1 MKISK
6 SFKIYIHI
14 FAAFF
19 FAQQLLSETNY
30 SKNIVL
36 HKEPLEIKEL
46 KFKDFNLNDVDL
58 TGKKGNIMILNF
70 WATWCVPCKKEMPSL
85 EKLSKEY
92 PEILIYPVNLEK
104 PNQDKTRKFFTD
116 LKISKLNIYFDPEF
130 SLVKLFNM
138 RGVPTSILI
147 DKSGKEFGRVI
158 GEVDF
163 FDNSSKDGISF
174 LHGAHHVAQKFKIM
188 MLPFFPD
195 KSTSLRLKSLN
206 LSSLISMGSL

>member
-36 HKEPLEIKEL
+36 HKTPLEIKEL
-46 KFKDFNLNDVDL
+46 KIKDFNLNDVDL
-58 TGKKGNIMILNF
+58 TEKKGNIMILNF

-92 PEILIYPVNLEK
+92 PEILIYPINLEK
-104 PNQDKTRKFFTD
+104 PNQDKTLKFFKD
-116 LKISKLNIYFDPEF
+116 LEISKLNIYFDPNF

-147 DKSGKEFGRVI
+147 DKNGQEFGRVI
-158 GEVDF
+158 GEIDF
-163 FDNSSKDGISF
+163 FDKSF
-174 LHGAHHVAQKFKIM
+174 TNL
-188 MLPFFPD
+188 
-195 KSTSLRLKSLN
+195 LKKYL
-206 LSSLISMGSL
+206 

>member
-19 FAQQLLSETNY
+19 FAEQLLSETNY

-36 HKEPLEIKEL
+36 HKEPLDIKEL

-58 TGKKGNIMILNF
+58 TEKKGNIMILNF

-85 EKLSKEY
+85 EKLSKKY
-92 PEILIYPVNLEK
+92 PEILIYPINLEK
-104 PNQDKTRKFFTD
+104 PNQDKSQKFFND
-116 LKISKLNIYFDPEF
+116 LKISKLNIYIDPEF
-130 SLVKLFNM
+130 SLVKLCNM

-147 DKSGKEFGRVI
+147 NKNGQEFGRVI
-158 GEVDF
+158 GEIDF
-163 FDNSSKDGISF
+163 FDKSF
-174 LHGAHHVAQKFKIM
+174 VNL
-188 MLPFFPD
+188 
-195 KSTSLRLKSLN
+195 LKEHL
-206 LSSLISMGSL
+206 

>member
-14 FAAFF
+14 FVTFF
-19 FAQQLLSETNY
+19 FAQQLLSEANY

-36 HKEPLEIKEL
+36 HDDPLEIKEL

-58 TGKKGNIMILNF
+58 TEKKGNIMILNF

-85 EKLSKEY
+85 EKLSKKY
-92 PEILIYPVNLEK
+92 PEILIYPINLEK
-104 PNQDKTRKFFTD
+104 PNQNKTQKFFTD
-116 LKISKLNIYFDPEF
+116 LEISELNIYFDPKF
-130 SLVKLFNM
+130 SLVRSFNM

-147 DKSGKEFGRVI
+147 NKNGQEFGRII

-163 FDNSSKDGISF
+163 FDKSF
-174 LHGAHHVAQKFKIM
+174 TDL
-188 MLPFFPD
+188 
-195 KSTSLRLKSLN
+195 LKKHL
-206 LSSLISMGSL
+206 

>member
-14 FAAFF
+14 FVAFF

-36 HKEPLEIKEL
+36 HKKPLEIKEL

-58 TGKKGNIMILNF
+58 TEKKGNIMIINF
-70 WATWCVPCKKEMPSL
+70 WATWCLPCKKEMPSL
-85 EKLSKEY
+85 ERLSKEY
-92 PEILIYPVNLEK
+92 PEIMIYPVNLEK
-104 PNQDKTRKFFTD
+104 PNQDKTLKFFAD
-116 LKISKLNIYFDPEF
+116 LEISKLKIYFDPNF

-147 DKSGKEFGRVI
+147 DKNGQEFGRVI
-158 GEVDF
+158 GEIDF
-163 FDNSSKDGISF
+163 FDKSF
-174 LHGAHHVAQKFKIM
+174 VKL
-188 MLPFFPD
+188 
-195 KSTSLRLKSLN
+195 LKKYL
-206 LSSLISMGSL
+206 

>member
-14 FAAFF
+14 FAIFF

-30 SKNIVL
+30 SKNIVV
-36 HKEPLEIKEL
+36 HKKPLDIKEL

-58 TGKKGNIMILNF
+58 TNKKGNIMILNF

-92 PEILIYPVNLEK
+92 PEILIYPINLEK
-104 PNQDKTRKFFTD
+104 PNQRKTESFFID
-116 LKISKLNIYFDPEF
+116 LEISKLKIYFDSQF

-147 DKSGKEFGRVI
+147 DKNGKEFGRVI
-158 GEVDF
+158 GEIDF
-163 FDNSSKDGISF
+163 FDKSF
-174 LHGAHHVAQKFKIM
+174 IDF
-188 MLPFFPD
+188 
-195 KSTSLRLKSLN
+195 LKKY
-206 LSSLISMGSL
+206 I

>member
-14 FAAFF
+14 FVAFF

-30 SKNIVL
+30 SENIVL
-36 HKEPLEIKEL
+36 HEKPLEIKEL

-85 EKLSKEY
+85 EKLSKKY
-92 PEILIYPVNLEK
+92 PEIMIYPINLEK
-104 PNQDKTRKFFTD
+104 PNQDKTQKFFNS
-116 LKISKLNIYFDPEF
+116 LEISKLKIYFDPKF
-130 SLVKLFNM
+130 SLVKSFNM

-147 DKSGKEFGRVI
+147 DKNGKEFGRII

-163 FDNSSKDGISF
+163 YEKSF
-174 LHGAHHVAQKFKIM
+174 TDI
-188 MLPFFPD
+188 
-195 KSTSLRLKSLN
+195 LKKYL
-206 LSSLISMGSL
+206 

>member
-14 FAAFF
+14 FVAFF

-36 HKEPLEIKEL
+36 HEKPLEIKEL

-85 EKLSKEY
+85 EKLSKKY
-92 PEILIYPVNLEK
+92 PEIMIYPINLEK
-104 PNQDKTRKFFTD
+104 PNQDKTQKFFNS
-116 LKISKLNIYFDPEF
+116 LEISKLKIYFDPKF
-130 SLVKLFNM
+130 SLVKSFNM

-147 DKSGKEFGRVI
+147 DKNGKEFGRII

-163 FDNSSKDGISF
+163 YEKSF
-174 LHGAHHVAQKFKIM
+174 TDI
-188 MLPFFPD
+188 
-195 KSTSLRLKSLN
+195 LKKYL
-206 LSSLISMGSL
+206 